1 MDAGHRGG
9 PPVAGEHRRPA
20 EQEAGDPD
28 LSGGL
33 GCEPAAG
40 QRPAA
45 GWNAVWPQEGTRVTA
60 ANAAWSGRLGPGAS
74 VDLGFNGTWSGA
86 DPAPEAFTLNGADWP
101 EHDPEH
107 APESTR
113 GVPPR
118 RCAAAP
124 GRRRL
129 PLWGRRDSNPH

>member
-1 MDAGHRGG
+1 M
-9 PPVAGEHRRPA
+9 
-20 EQEAGDPD
+20 
-28 LSGGL
+28 
-33 GCEPAAG
+33 
-40 QRPAA
+40 
-45 GWNAVWPQEGTRVTA
+45 WPQEGTRVTA